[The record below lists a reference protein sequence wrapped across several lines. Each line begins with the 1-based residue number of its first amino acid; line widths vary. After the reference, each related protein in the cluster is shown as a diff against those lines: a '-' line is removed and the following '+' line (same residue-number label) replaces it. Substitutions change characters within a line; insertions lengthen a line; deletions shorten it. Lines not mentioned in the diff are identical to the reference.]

1 MILSHPSTMLRSV
14 FILIGCVLISGCEF
28 SDSSTNPSPPPI
40 VGGDALRSAAVQLNW
55 FPESEHGGLYQAAAD
70 GTFQSHGLD
79 VEIRPG
85 GRQSPVAPE
94 LVLGRVQ
101 FAMANADDVVLFR
114 NQGADIVAVLAT
126 MQNHPRCILVR
137 EDSGVKKF
145 EDLAGKTL
153 QRQGGRAFLEFMRS
167 KGLLDQV
174 KEVPYHGS
182 VSSLVTDKNV
192 AIQAYSFAEPLLA
205 EQQGVKVR
213 KLMLSDIG
221 WNPYSSV
228 LITTGDMVRNQPE
241 LVQDFVDAT
250 REGWQHYLD
259 DPALGNEA
267 ILKANQHG
275 MTIEALRFGHQE
287 LKTLALPDGMSPESL
302 GEMTDARWQTLVSQ
316 MVELGLV
323 DGDKVHATDCFTPQF
338 TKKVSD
344 TFLVE

>member
-1 MILSHPSTMLRSV
+1 MTSNRPLPMLRSISFLV
-14 FILIGCVLISGCEF
+14 GCVIVAGCGS
-28 SDSSTNPSPPPI
+28 SDSSTNTTP
-40 VGGDALRSAAVQLNW
+40 VAVADAQALKPVAVQLNW

-70 GTFQSHGLD
+70 QTFLSHGMN

-94 LVLGRVQ
+94 LVLGRGQ

-114 NQGADIVAVLAT
+114 NQGADIVAVLAA

-137 EDSGVKKF
+137 EDSGVKRF

-182 VSSLVTDKNV
+182 VSALVTDPDV

-213 KLMLSDIG
+213 KLMLSELG

-250 REGWQHYLD
+250 RAGWQHYLS
-259 DPALGNEA
+259 DPQLGNEA

-275 MTIEALRFGHQE
+275 MTIEALQFGHQE
-287 LKTLALPDGMSPESL
+287 LKTLALPEGMSSKSI
-302 GEMTDARWQTLVSQ
+302 GQMTDERWHTLVSQ

-323 DGDKVHATDCFTPQF
+323 DGDKVRADDCYTMQF
-338 TKKVSD
+338 LK
-344 TFLVE
+344 

>member
-1 MILSHPSTMLRSV
+1 MMSNHPLTMLCSV
-14 FILIGCVLISGCEF
+14 LLLLGCASLAGCGGA
-28 SDSSTNPSPPPI
+28 DPATNPPPPPG
-40 VGGDALRSAAVQLNW
+40 VGAADREPAAVQLKW
-55 FPESEHGGLYQAAAD
+55 FPESEHAGLYQAAAD
-70 GTFQSHGLD
+70 GSFERFGLD

-101 FAMANADDVVLFR
+101 FAIANADDVVLFR
-114 NQGADIVAVLAT
+114 NQGADIVAVLAA

-137 EDSGVKKF
+137 EDSGVKRF

-167 KGLLDQV
+167 QGLLDQV

-182 VSSLVTDKNV
+182 VSALVTAPDV

-213 KLMLSDIG
+213 KLMLSELG

-228 LITTGDMVRNQPE
+228 LITTGDMVRNQPQ

-250 REGWQHYLD
+250 RQGWQHYLA
-259 DPALGNEA
+259 DPELGNEA
-267 ILKANQHG
+267 ILAANQHG
-275 MTIEALRFGHQE
+275 MTIEALQFGHQE
-287 LKTLALPDGMSPESL
+287 LKTLALPEGMPIASL
-302 GEMTDARWQTLVSQ
+302 GEMTAERWQKLVSQ
-316 MVELGLV
+316 MVQLGLV
-323 DGDKVHATDCFTPQF
+323 NGDKVHADDCYTTQF
-338 TKKVSD
+338 
-344 TFLVE
+344 LR